1 MDVLERKRLRVL
13 NQAASEEAG
22 VHCLEKPGLLP
33 DAVDPG
39 REATLHGAIQILHTI
54 YDPEIPVD
62 IYELGLIYGL
72 EVADG
77 VLNVKMTLT
86 SPTCPVAH
94 VLVAQVAERLR
105 RLPALRSVRTE
116 LVWDPPWTK
125 QRMSEA
131 ARLALNML
139 D

>member
-1 MDVLERKRLRVL
+1 MDVLERKRLRVI
-13 NQAASEEAG
+13 NRVAPEESEE
-22 VHCLEKPGLLP
+22 HCLEKPGLMP
-33 DAVDPG
+33 DAPDPG
-39 REATLHGAIQILHTI
+39 REVTLAGAVQLLHTI

-72 EVADG
+72 EVEAG
-77 VLNVKMTLT
+77 VLTVRMTLT

-105 RLPALRSVRTE
+105 RLPALRSVKVE

-131 ARLALNML
+131 ARLALDML